1 MKWWIGLFIG
11 IILYSC
17 KAGREAFN
25 PDKKFGPQQLQ
36 SDYRLF
42 RKILEERHP
51 SLYWYTAKPA
61 MDSAFEAGALQLKDS
76 LTEQGFRR
84 VLTKVIATVRCG
96 HTSVRASRNY
106 TKYMDTLKT
115 KPLFPL
121 YIKTWND
128 TVVVAYN
135 IFKNDSSLVRGAL
148 IDSIGC
154 KPVKAVLDSLRG
166 YIPADGGNRIA
177 QDQRLSTGTY
187 LGALYTWVNGWPG
200 DLDIRFRDSTG
211 RPGKRLIRPYK
222 PPVDTSRK
230 QTALSKRKQ
239 KEPRRKRLQEERS
252 LQIDSSG
259 RFAVMELNSFSE
271 KLELRSF
278 FRHSFRKL
286 RRQKIENL
294 VVGLR
299 SNGGGRVSN
308 SNLFMKYLSNR
319 PFKLADS
326 LFAVT
331 RSSAYSRFIRNDW
344 ALKWF
349 MRFTTH
355 KKADG
360 RFHFT
365 WYEKHYF
372 RPKKKNHY
380 EGTVYLLSGGNS
392 FSATSLVVGGLRSQ
406 EHIIVLGEPTG
417 GGAYGNS
424 ALLIPDVT
432 LPATQIRFR
441 LPLFRLVT
449 DKSIPKDGRGVQP
462 EIRVLPTVEAIRQG
476 RDYKMEK
483 VKDLIR
489 INSRPGL
496 WK

>member
-1 MKWWIGLFIG
+1 MKWWMSLFMG
-11 IILYSC
+11 VLLCSC
-17 KAGREAFN
+17 KTGREAFN
-25 PDKKFGPQQLQ
+25 PHKKFSPQQLQ

-51 SLYWYTAKPA
+51 SLYWYTTRPA
-61 MDSAFEAGALQLKDS
+61 MDSAFEAGSRQLKDS
-76 LTEQGFRR
+76 LTEQEFRR
-84 VLTKVIATVRCG
+84 VLAKVIAAVRCG
-96 HTSVRASRNY
+96 HTSVRASRGY

-115 KPLFPL
+115 KTLFPL

-128 TVVVAYN
+128 TVAVAYN

-148 IDSIGC
+148 IDSIGG

-187 LGALYTWVNGWPG
+187 FGSLYTWINGWPK
-200 DLDIRFRDSTG
+200 DLSIRFRDSSG
-211 RPGKRLIRPYK
+211 VPGTRVIRPYK
-222 PPVDTSRK
+222 PPADTSHKPGRISQRK
-230 QTALSKRKQ
+230 QR
-239 KEPRRKRLQEERS
+239 EPRRKRLQEERS

-271 KLELRSF
+271 KLQLRSF
-278 FRHSFRKL
+278 FRRSFRRL
-286 RRQKIENL
+286 RRKKVENL
-294 VVGLR
+294 IVDLR

-308 SNLFMKYLSNR
+308 SNLFMKYLSNQ

-326 LFAVT
+326 LYALT
-331 RSSAYSRFIRNDW
+331 RSSVYSRYIRNDR

-349 MRFTTH
+349 MRFVTH

-372 RPKKKNHY
+372 RPRKKNHY
-380 EGTVYLLSGGNS
+380 EGAVYLLSGGNS
-392 FSATSLVVGGLRSQ
+392 FSATALVMGGLRGQ

-449 DKSIPKDGRGVQP
+449 DKSISKDGQGVQP
-462 EIRVLPTVEAIRQG
+462 EILVQPTVEDIRQG

-483 VKDLIR
+483 AKALIR
-489 INSRPGL
+489 R
-496 WK
+496 

>member
-1 MKWWIGLFIG
+1 MKWWFGLMMG
-11 IILYSC
+11 MILYSC
-17 KAGREAFN
+17 KTGKTAFY
-25 PDKKFGPQQLQ
+25 PYKKFSPQQLQ

-51 SLYWYTAKPA
+51 SLYWYAAKPVI
-61 MDSAFEAGALQLKDS
+61 DSAFEEGYLQLKDS
-76 LTEQGFRR
+76 LTEQEFRK
-84 VLTKVIATVRCG
+84 VLTKVAAQIRCG
-96 HTSVRASRNY
+96 HTSVRASKKY
-106 TKYMDTLKT
+106 TKYLDTLKR
-115 KPLFPL
+115 KDIFPV

-148 IDSIGC
+148 IDSIGG
-154 KPVKAVLDSLRG
+154 KPVKMVLDSLRS

-187 LGALYTWVNGWPG
+187 FGTLYTWVYGWPK
-200 DLDIRFRDSTG
+200 DLRVRFRDSTG
-211 RPGKRLIRPYK
+211 MPGERLIRPYR

-230 QTALSKRKQ
+230 HVVASKRKQ
-239 KEPRRKRLQEERS
+239 REPRRKRLQEERS
-252 LQIDSSG
+252 LTIDSSG

-271 KLELRSF
+271 KLKLRSF
-278 FRHSFRKL
+278 FRQSFRKL
-286 RRQKIENL
+286 SRQNVQNL
-294 VVGLR
+294 VVDLR

-326 LFAVT
+326 LYAPA
-331 RSSAYSRFIRNDW
+331 RRSAYSKYISNDW

-349 MRFTTH
+349 MCLATR

-372 RPKKKNHY
+372 RPKKNNHY
-380 EGTVYLLSGGNS
+380 EGSVYLLSGGNS
-392 FSATSLVVGGLRSQ
+392 FSATSLVMGGLKGQ
-406 EHIIVLGEPTG
+406 QQITILGEPTG

-432 LPATQIRFR
+432 LPVTNIRFR
-441 LPLFRLVT
+441 LPLFRMVR
-449 DKSIPKDGRGVQP
+449 DKNLLKDGQGVQP
-462 EIRVLPTVEAIRQG
+462 EIFVLPTIKDIRQG

-483 VKDLIR
+483 VKALI
-489 INSRPGL
+489 N
-496 WK
+496 KK

>member
-1 MKWWIGLFIG
+1 MKWWFVLFMG

-17 KAGREAFN
+17 KTGKTAFN
-25 PDKKFGPQQLQ
+25 PYKKFGPQQLQ

-51 SLYWYTAKPA
+51 SLYWYTPKAV
-61 MDSAFEAGALQLKDS
+61 MDSTFEDGSRQLKDS
-76 LTEQGFRR
+76 LTEQQFRKI
-84 VLTKVIATVRCG
+84 LTKVAAQIRCG
-96 HTSVRASRNY
+96 HTSVRASKKY
-106 TKYMDTLKT
+106 TKYLDTLKR
-115 KPLFPL
+115 KDIFPV

-148 IDSIGC
+148 IDSIGG
-154 KPVKAVLDSLRG
+154 KPVKTVLDSLRR
-166 YIPADGGNRIA
+166 YIPADGGNRVA

-187 LGALYTWVNGWPG
+187 FGALYTWVYGWPK
-200 DLDIRFRDSTG
+200 DLRVQFRDSTG
-211 RPGKRLIRPYK
+211 MPRERLVRPYR
-222 PPVDTSRK
+222 PPVDTSHK
-230 QTALSKRKQ
+230 QGAVSKRKQ
-239 KEPRRKRLQEERS
+239 REPRRKRLQEERS
-252 LQIDSSG
+252 LTIDSSG

-271 KLELRSF
+271 KLQLRAF
-278 FRHSFRKL
+278 FRRSFRKL
-286 RRQKIENL
+286 RRKKIAYL
-294 VVGLR
+294 VVDLR

-308 SNLFMKYLSNR
+308 SNLFMKYLSNQ

-326 LFAVT
+326 LYTPA
-331 RSSAYSRFIRNDW
+331 RSSSYGRYIRNDG

-349 MRFTTH
+349 IRLATH

-372 RPKKKNHY
+372 RPKKTNHY
-380 EGTVYLLSGGNS
+380 EGSVYLLSGGNS
-392 FSATSLVVGGLRSQ
+392 FSATSLVMGGLKGQ
-406 EHIIVLGEPTG
+406 QQITVLGEPTG

-432 LPATQIRFR
+432 LPVTNIRFR
-441 LPLFRLVT
+441 LPLFRMVRDQRL
-449 DKSIPKDGRGVQP
+449 PKNGQGVQP
-462 EIRVLPTVEAIRQG
+462 DILVQPTVKDIRQG

-483 VKDLIR
+483 VRALI
-489 INSRPGL
+489 N
-496 WK
+496 KK